1 MAWKWKNGT
10 SPTVLEIR
18 FCRFQTL
25 LTKISIWG
33 LVFEQCPKRP
43 KLVWNWQIEL
53 LYTIIFE
60 LGSSSLGGNIYLPK
74 GQTFKEQIFDLG
86 PGFWAVAQDLLEMA
100 HNKTIELLLQ
110 IFELGSSYFWIVLTY
125 PGNKHAFMAW
135 FIIRIQIFGL
145 WPKMC
150 PNGPTLK
157 NSTSLSVFELEFC
170 LFQNAISLLCLRNS
184 WIKLISCGRIF
195 ELWPRL
201 GRTSKKS
208 KFPSFLSLFIESSNF
223 QDVVPIHIG
232 CLKISIQ

>member
-1 MAWKWKNGT
+1 MCPKWPKKKNWTPPKVFEIGFCRLHNIITLSRPKISCTKISIWGPFFVQWPKGPKMAWKWKNGT

-33 LVFEQCPKRP
+33 LVFEQCPKSP

-157 NSTSLSVFELEFC
+157 NSTSLSVFW
-170 LFQNAISLLCLRNS
+170 A
-184 WIKLISCGRIF
+184 RILPF
-195 ELWPRL
+195 SEC
-201 GRTSKKS
+201 
-208 KFPSFLSLFIESSNF
+208 
-223 QDVVPIHIG
+223 H
-232 CLKISIQ
+232 